1 MSSPNCTPVAAA
13 AKAPRGAAR
22 ILLAEDDAE
31 MRQLLELALRR
42 DGHEVVASKDGNEL
56 VQAVVQSLKSGAPI
70 DLVIT
75 DVRMPGISGFEATCW
90 IRNLGCKTPV
100 LAITAFAD
108 PSLQAAGAHLGV
120 VAVLDKPFELDEFR
134 LLVHTVLAAPA
145 IRPADFLM

>member
-1 MSSPNCTPVAAA
+1 MSSPNPLPVHAAA
-13 AKAPRGAAR
+13 SEPRAAAR

-31 MRQLLELALRR
+31 MRQLLEMALRR
-42 DGHEVVASKDGNEL
+42 DGHEVVSSKDGNEL
-56 VQAVVQSLKSGAPI
+56 VQAVVQSLRSGAPI

-108 PSLQAAGAHLGV
+108 PALQVAGSHLGV
-120 VAVLDKPFELDEFR
+120 VAVLDKPFDLAEFR
-134 LLVHTVLAAPA
+134 VLVHTALAAPA
-145 IRPADFLM
+145 IRPSDFLM